1 MKVAPMVDIHSHI
14 LPGLDDGAQTMDDSL
29 AMLQIAAAGGT
40 TDIVATPHA
49 NTEFTFDSA
58 LIARKLAELTAA
70 AGPSIRI
77 YTGCDFHLQYE
88 NIQDALENPTKYT
101 INHKNYLL
109 VEFSDL
115 MIFNTTGEI
124 FYQLR
129 SAGMVPVVTHPERNW
144 LLQKRFEAISEWV
157 AEGAC
162 LQVTAQSF
170 LGRFGRHAKEY
181 AEKLMKAGMV
191 HFVASDA
198 HGTKDR
204 TPDLRAAFDYVSD
217 KYGPKRAELLFVI
230 NPRAALEGERLPQTD
245 IPDAPP
251 QRQWYRFWR

>member
-1 MKVAPMVDIHSHI
+1 MVDIHSHI
-14 LPGLDDGAQTMDDSL
+14 LPGLDDGAQTLEDSL
-29 AMLQIAAAGGT
+29 AMLKIAAAGGT

-49 NTEFTFDSA
+49 NTEFTFDPA
-58 LIARKLAELTAA
+58 LVAQKLAELTAA
-70 AGPSIRI
+70 AGQSIRI
-77 YTGCDFHLQYE
+77 FTGCDFHLQYE
-88 NIQDALENPTKYT
+88 NIQDAIEHPTKYT

-115 MIFNTTGEI
+115 MIFNTTGDI

-144 LLQKRFEAISEWV
+144 LLQKRFEAIREWV
-157 AEGAC
+157 SEGAC

-170 LGRFGRHAKEY
+170 LGRFGKHAREY
-181 AEKLMKAGMV
+181 AEKLMKAGLV

-204 TPDLRAAFDYVSD
+204 TPNMRDAFEYVTD
-217 KYGPKRAELLFVI
+217 RYGAKRAEQLFVV
-230 NPRAALEGERLPQTD
+230 NPRV
-245 IPDAPP
+245 
-251 QRQWYRFWR
+251 